1 MNGKMNLKSF
11 EIIFPGKVKVKPLLY
26 IFTENQGEKKQNT
39 LAYVYYY

>member
-11 EIIFPGKVKVKPLLY
+11 EIIFLGKVKVKPLVY

-39 LAYVYYY
+39 VAYGHYY